1 MAAPSKYDTD
11 WFTDA
16 DELGK
21 KSGLGTRN
29 TPAVD
34 RAIALAEAF
43 GKRPGGGMFKL
54 LERQKIAKG
63 LVKRLNEPNS
73 FDQGSTWLCG
83 IATFVRVWAFDHPVE
98 FVTLAVDLFEKG
110 KGKLVGHGKYGGKT
124 ITPSKELRDSPPA
137 KLSNNDDFNHA
148 DWIVLASIREAFND
162 VFNYSADE
170 GVFRIKAWN
179 FPSDVEREFKAAGY
193 TRVINKAANGVGGG
207 GFQNFSEAAD
217 LYERDWRVI
226 LLINSRLLSAKPE
239 DVAST
244 GVLNTSNHWVGLN
257 SSIVVNTFNNKAL
270 VYPFDVYS
278 WNRIHTIP
286 DWKKPIAFATLDVSY
301 FGFVAGK
308 F

>member
-1 MAAPSKYDTD
+1 MATPSKYDTD

-34 RAIALAEAF
+34 RAIALAKAF
-43 GKRPGGGMFKL
+43 GKRAGGGTFKQL
-54 LERQKIAKG
+54 VRQKIANG
-63 LVKRLNEPNS
+63 LVKRLENPDS
-73 FDQGSTWLCG
+73 FDQGQTWLCG

-98 FVTLAVDLFEKG
+98 YVTLAIDLFEKG
-110 KGKLVGHGKYGGKT
+110 SGKLVGHAKYAGKT
-124 ITPSKELRDSPPA
+124 ITPSAELKASPPA
-137 KLSNNDDFNHA
+137 KLSNNDDFDHA

-193 TRVINKAANGVGGG
+193 TRVVNKAANGVGGG
-207 GFQNFSEAAD
+207 GFQNLSEAAD

-226 LLINSRLLSAKPE
+226 LLINSRLLGTKDEVGSIGAI
-239 DVAST
+239 
-244 GVLNTSNHWVGLN
+244 NHSNHWVGLN
-257 SSIVVNTFNNKAL
+257 SSIVVNTFGNNAM
-270 VYPFDVYS
+270 VYPFEVYS
-278 WNRIHTIP
+278 WNRLVTVP
-286 DWKKPIAFATLDVSY
+286 TWKKPLPFATLDKSY

-308 F
+308 Y